1 MCELGNLAFLAGSVI
16 VHVFNEDAR
25 ATYDLDGLW
34 KLADNYTRVSPE
46 STNLQSIS
54 AG

>member
-1 MCELGNLAFLAGSVI
+1 MCKMGNFALLAGSVI

-25 ATYDLDGLW
+25 AAYDLDGLW

-46 STNLQSIS
+46 SSTLQSIS